1 MNATASL
8 DRGTILAIDRTRL
21 AHERTLM
28 AWVRTATSLISFA
41 FTIYKFFQYL
51 QDSQLA
57 AAPHGA
63 FGPRGFALAMI
74 ALGVGTLVLAT
85 IQHHRDLKVLEQQY
99 GRLPRSTAMIVA
111 AAVASLGIVVLTLVV
126 FRQ

>member
-1 MNATASL
+1 
-8 DRGTILAIDRTRL
+8 
-21 AHERTLM
+21 
-28 AWVRTATSLISFA
+28 
-41 FTIYKFFQYL
+41 
-51 QDSQLA
+51 
-57 AAPHGA
+57 
-63 FGPRGFALAMI
+63 MI